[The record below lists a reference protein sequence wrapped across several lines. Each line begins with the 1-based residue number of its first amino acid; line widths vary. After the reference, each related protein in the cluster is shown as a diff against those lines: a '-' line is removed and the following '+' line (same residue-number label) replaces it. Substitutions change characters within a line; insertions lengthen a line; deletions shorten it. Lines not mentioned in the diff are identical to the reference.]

1 MAGLNSRSD
10 SAPVASVIL
19 AAGDSTRM
27 KSALNKV
34 LHPLA
39 GTPMIVHVVKAVSAA
54 EPERIIAV
62 VGRNRRGVENV
73 VDGLGVDLVN
83 QDKALGTAHALLSA
97 RELLE
102 SLDGDLLVTCGDTP
116 LISQSTILKLLEY
129 HRSGRGDAT
138 LLTCFF
144 DNPEG
149 YGRIIRAEDGSI
161 RAIVEEIDATEA
173 QREVREVNTGIYCF
187 RSPLIFP
194 FLQRICAQSGEKEHY
209 LTDIVEMYNREGL
222 SVKGVSINDE
232 REVAGINTR
241 SQLAAAENTL
251 RERIREHWMGEGVT
265 LVDPSSIFIDM
276 DVEIGKDTTIYP
288 HVIVEGKTVIGERT
302 VIGPFCRVV
311 ESRIG
316 SACSLTG
323 WNFLEGDSLPDKTRL
338 EAFSKPHKGC

>member
-173 QREVREVNTGIYCF
+173 QRGVREVNTGINCF

-194 FLQRICAQSGEKEHY
+194 FLQRICAQLGEKEHY
-209 LTDIVEMYNREGL
+209 LTDIVQMYHRDGL
-222 SVKGVSINDE
+222 SVKCVSSEDG
-232 REVAGINTR
+232 RAVVR
-241 SQLAAAENTL
+241 STNRRQPAAAEDTL

-288 HVIVEGKTVIGERT
+288 YVIVEGKTVIGERT

-323 WNFLEGDSLPDKTRL
+323 WNFLEGDSLPDMTKL
-338 EAFSKPHKGC
+338 EAYSKPHKGC